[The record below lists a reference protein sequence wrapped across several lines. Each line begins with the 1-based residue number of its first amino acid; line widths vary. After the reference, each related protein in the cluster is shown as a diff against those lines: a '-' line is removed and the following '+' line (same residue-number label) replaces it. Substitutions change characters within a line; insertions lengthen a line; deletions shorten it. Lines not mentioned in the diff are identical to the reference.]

1 MAKGS
6 TSERRTLR
14 VRTYELLFIAR
25 PTLSTV
31 EVERLSEQ
39 VKNSLTALGATILK
53 SQTLGRRQLAYEIDR
68 CREGT
73 YVLFHFEGTGA
84 ELSELDRRLRVT
96 DAVLRHLI
104 VRIDEELKRAERMQ
118 RRRARKAARRGRET
132 ASRPSVRREFE
143 EVIED
148 EQ

>member
-1 MAKGS
+1 M
-6 TSERRTLR
+6 
-14 VRTYELLFIAR
+14 RTYELLFIAR
-25 PTLSTV
+25 PTLSDQ

-39 VKNSLTALGATILK
+39 IRNSLATLGANLLK
-53 SQTLGRRQLAYEIDR
+53 TQTLGRRPLAYEIDR

-73 YVLFHFEGTGA
+73 YVLFHFEGRGS
-84 ELSELDRRLRVT
+84 ELAELDRRLRVT

-104 VRIDEELKRAERMQ
+104 VRIDEDLKRAERFK
-118 RRRARKAARRGRET
+118 RLRARKAARLRH
-132 ASRPSVRREFE
+132 ASEPRPTVRRDFE